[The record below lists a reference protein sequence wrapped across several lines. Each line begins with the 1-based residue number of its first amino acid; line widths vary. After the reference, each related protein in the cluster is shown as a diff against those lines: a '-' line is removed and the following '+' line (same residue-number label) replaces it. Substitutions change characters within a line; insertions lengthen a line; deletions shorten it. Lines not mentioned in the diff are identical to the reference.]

1 MISRSFVILA
11 ALACVAV
18 PGVARPQSTGAARPS
33 TPALTGVKVQ
43 GVAYGSRP
51 GLTNIQFKGT
61 TLMPNASGV
70 GRVEKQGGNNKV
82 TATFT
87 GLQNPAA
94 FGHEYLTYVLWAL
107 TPDGRAFNMG
117 EVVLP
122 EDRDA
127 WTSQGPGNRS
137 ELTVTTPVQTFAMV
151 ISAEPYYAAK
161 TPSRVVVLQ
170 NSFPAGAVPLQAVDV
185 TFDLTAH
192 RGYEP
197 TGFRFDQ
204 VLLRSNLPLDF
215 FQARNAVRIA
225 QAAGAEEHAATV
237 YANATAQMRRAEELA
252 GQRRVDKRALKAVS
266 REAVQTA
273 EDARD
278 IAARGTEARRLETER
293 RLAAEREAALR
304 AQAQAELDRKLKAEA
319 EARAQA
325 QADLERRLKA
335 EADRAAQAEA
345 ERLASERRRDEA
357 DRVSREAL
365 AKAQEA
371 LRAQAEAEERQ
382 VAAQRAQAEAE
393 AKRVAAMQQQQ
404 QAEAEAARNRAAAAE
419 LDRKLQQAIAE
430 REDLRASLL
439 QQLNVILET
448 RDTARGLV
456 VNLSDVTF
464 ASGQATLQPGAREK
478 LARVSGILAAHP
490 TLKLE
495 IEGHTD
501 SVGSD
506 ELNQALSERRAQAVR
521 AYLIQ
526 QGVPGATTSAAGFG
540 EGRPVAGNDTSEG
553 RQLNRRV
560 ELVVSGDAI
569 GTGRP

>member
-1 MISRSFVILA
+1 
-11 ALACVAV
+11 
-18 PGVARPQSTGAARPS
+18 
-33 TPALTGVKVQ
+33 
-43 GVAYGSRP
+43 
-51 GLTNIQFKGT
+51 
-61 TLMPNASGV
+61 
-70 GRVEKQGGNNKV
+70 
-82 TATFT
+82 
-87 GLQNPAA
+87 
-94 FGHEYLTYVLWAL
+94 
-107 TPDGRAFNMG
+107 
-117 EVVLP
+117 
-122 EDRDA
+122 
-127 WTSQGPGNRS
+127 
-137 ELTVTTPVQTFAMV
+137 
-151 ISAEPYYAAK
+151 
-161 TPSRVVVLQ
+161 
-170 NSFPAGAVPLQAVDV
+170 
-185 TFDLTAH
+185 
-192 RGYEP
+192 
-197 TGFRFDQ
+197 
-204 VLLRSNLPLDF
+204 
-215 FQARNAVRIA
+215 
-225 QAAGAEEHAATV
+225 
-237 YANATAQMRRAEELA
+237 
-252 GQRRVDKRALKAVS
+252 
-266 REAVQTA
+266 
-273 EDARD
+273 
-278 IAARGTEARRLETER
+278 
-293 RLAAEREAALR
+293 LAAEREAALR